1 MPRTSTTDAPPTT
14 ALRRRRAGGAATW
27 MLGTALAV
35 SLVAACSSAD
45 SEGAV
50 PSEGLV
56 ERGAEVYATECASC
70 HGEDLQG
77 TDSGPSHLSVVY
89 EPGHHPDAAFRSAI
103 RNGSPQ
109 HHWEFGPMPPVPG
122 LSDDEIE
129 AVIVFVRSEQERQG
143 FTSP

>member
-45 SEGAV
+45 SDAA